1 MQFDYKIFFN
11 LKACL
16 ITVHF
21 SSGIFRQFR
30 VYAKLW
36 RNWEQVVKN
45 NLVSILKKKKTTIV
59 KGWFEV
65 VVSTYAPDTATFLK
79 SQKDQFANP
88 VGQTTLKGLEA
99 VFDEIVSGMDRK
111 AIISFLDPIIRI
123 RAIQDFTPAQAVA
136 FILDL
141 KKVVREKLKKELKTI
156 ETSVG
161 LADIDANI
169 DQLCLIGF
177 DIYVGCRQ
185 AIYQLKVDTER
196 KKIYSAFSRAGLVT
210 EIPEDGPGFQ
220 TPKS

>member
-1 MQFDYKIFFN
+1 VRGNQ
-11 LKACL
+11 
-16 ITVHF
+16 
-21 SSGIFRQFR
+21 
-30 VYAKLW
+30 
-36 RNWEQVVKN
+36 EQVLKD
-45 NLVSILKKKKTTIV
+45 NLVSILNKKKAAII

-65 VVSTYAPDTATFLK
+65 VVNTYAPDTAAFLK

-99 VFDEIVSGMDRK
+99 VFDEVISGMDRT
-111 AIISFLDPIIRI
+111 AIISFLDPVIRI
-123 RAIQDFTPAQAVA
+123 RAIQDFTPSKAVA

-141 KKVVREKLKKELKTI
+141 KKVIRGKLKKELKAADTAA
-156 ETSVG
+156 G
-161 LADIDANI
+161 LAEIDANI

>member
-1 MQFDYKIFFN
+1 MKD
-11 LKACL
+11 
-16 ITVHF
+16 
-21 SSGIFRQFR
+21 
-30 VYAKLW
+30 
-36 RNWEQVVKN
+36 
-45 NLVSILKKKKTTIV
+45 NLVLILKKKKTTII
-59 KGWFEV
+59 KEWFEV
-65 VVSTYAPDTATFLK
+65 VVSSYAPDTAAFLK

-99 VFDEIVSGMDRK
+99 VFDEVVSGMDRN
-111 AIISFLDPIIRI
+111 AIISFLDPVIRI
-123 RAIQDFTPAQAVA
+123 RAIQDFTPSKAVS
-136 FILDL
+136 FLLDL
-141 KKVVREKLKKELKTI
+141 KKVIRKKLKKELKTA
-156 ETSVG
+156 ETFAG
-161 LADIDANI
+161 LAEIDGNI

>member
-1 MQFDYKIFFN
+1 M
-11 LKACL
+11 
-16 ITVHF
+16 
-21 SSGIFRQFR
+21 
-30 VYAKLW
+30 
-36 RNWEQVVKN
+36 KN